1 MRYPLTF
8 VNLIVFD
15 RNDLNNIITLI
26 GISKSEFFKR
36 IDMGQST
43 ITAIA
48 QGRLD
53 WNTKHLK
60 GIEVILKSNL
70 TILKNS
76 GKIASDILNQDYD
89 AFSYDLTH
97 EDYIVPLLNKRFKF
111 TETTT
116 KKLCRVTSKKD
127 FDKLVSHVSNLEYI
141 ASILNTIKRLPKIL
155 EDIEFYVN
163 KSIDKS
169 PVKIT
174 SYSEDNKDLNYSDVV
189 EQNNG

>member
-70 TILKNS
+70 TTLRNS

-97 EDYIVPLLNKRFKF
+97 EDFIVPLLNKRFKF

-116 KKLCRVTSKKD
+116 KKLCRITSKKD
-127 FDKLVSHVSNLEYI
+127 FDKLISHVSNLEYI

-163 KSIDKS
+163 KSVDKS

-174 SYSEDNKDLNYSDVV
+174 SFSEDNKDLDYSEV

>member
-97 EDYIVPLLNKRFKF
+97 EDFIVPLLNKRLKF

-174 SYSEDNKDLNYSDVV
+174 SYSEDNKDLDYSDVV

>member
-76 GKIASDILNQDYD
+76 GKIASDIQNQDYD

-174 SYSEDNKDLNYSDVV
+174 SFSEDNKDLDYSEV

>member
-70 TILKNS
+70 TTLKNS

-97 EDYIVPLLNKRFKF
+97 EDFIVPLLNKRFKF

-163 KSIDKS
+163 KSVDKS

-174 SYSEDNKDLNYSDVV
+174 SYSEDNKDLDYSEV

>member
-60 GIEVILKSNL
+60 GIEVVLKSNL

-76 GKIASDILNQDYD
+76 GKLASDILNQDYD

-97 EDYIVPLLNKRFKF
+97 EDFIVPLLNKRFKF

-163 KSIDKS
+163 KSTDKS

>member
-97 EDYIVPLLNKRFKF
+97 EDFIVPLLNKRFKF

-174 SYSEDNKDLNYSDVV
+174 SFSEDNKDLDYSEV

>member
-70 TILKNS
+70 TTLRNS

-97 EDYIVPLLNKRFKF
+97 EDFIVPLLNKRFKF

-116 KKLCRVTSKKD
+116 KKLCRITSKKD

>member
-97 EDYIVPLLNKRFKF
+97 EDFIVPLLNKRFKF

>member
-70 TILKNS
+70 TTLRNS

-97 EDYIVPLLNKRFKF
+97 EDFIVPLLNKRFKF

-116 KKLCRVTSKKD
+116 KKLCRITSKKD
-127 FDKLVSHVSNLEYI
+127 FDKLISHVSNLEHI

-163 KSIDKS
+163 KSVDKS

>member
-127 FDKLVSHVSNLEYI
+127 FDKLVGHVSNLEYI

-174 SYSEDNKDLNYSDVV
+174 SFSEDNKDLDYSEV

>member
-97 EDYIVPLLNKRFKF
+97 EDFIVPLLNKRFKF

-163 KSIDKS
+163 KSVDKS

-174 SYSEDNKDLNYSDVV
+174 SYSEDNKDLNYSEV

>member
-76 GKIASDILNQDYD
+76 GKIASDILNHDYD

-97 EDYIVPLLNKRFKF
+97 EDFIVPLLNKRFKF

-116 KKLCRVTSKKD
+116 KKLCRITSKKD

-163 KSIDKS
+163 KSVDKS

-174 SYSEDNKDLNYSDVV
+174 SYSEDNKDLDYSEV

>member
-53 WNTKHLK
+53 WNIKHLK

-70 TILKNS
+70 MILKNS

-97 EDYIVPLLNKRFKF
+97 EDFIVPLLNKRFKF

-163 KSIDKS
+163 KSVDKS

-174 SYSEDNKDLNYSDVV
+174 SFSEDNKDLDYSEV

>member
-97 EDYIVPLLNKRFKF
+97 EDFIVPLLNKRFKF

-163 KSIDKS
+163 KSVDKS

>member
-116 KKLCRVTSKKD
+116 KKLCRVTSKSD
-127 FDKLVSHVSNLEYI
+127 FNKLVSHVSNLEFV

-163 KSIDKS
+163 KSVDKS

-174 SYSEDNKDLNYSDVV
+174 SYSEDNKDLDYSEV

>member
-97 EDYIVPLLNKRFKF
+97 EDFIVPLLNKRFKF

-163 KSIDKS
+163 KSVDKS
-169 PVKIT
+169 PIKIT
-174 SYSEDNKDLNYSDVV
+174 SYSEDNKDLDYSEV

>member
-97 EDYIVPLLNKRFKF
+97 EDFIVPLLNKRFKF

-174 SYSEDNKDLNYSDVV
+174 SYSEDNKDLNYSEV

>member
-97 EDYIVPLLNKRFKF
+97 EDFIVPLLNKRFKF

-174 SYSEDNKDLNYSDVV
+174 SYSEDNKDLDYSEV

>member
-97 EDYIVPLLNKRFKF
+97 EDFIVPLLNKRFKF

-127 FDKLVSHVSNLEYI
+127 FDKLVSHVSNLEYM

-163 KSIDKS
+163 KSVDKS

>member
-89 AFSYDLTH
+89 AFSYNLTH
-97 EDYIVPLLNKRFKF
+97 EDFIVPLLNKRFKF

-116 KKLCRVTSKKD
+116 KKLCRITSKKD

-163 KSIDKS
+163 KSVDKS

>member
-97 EDYIVPLLNKRFKF
+97 EDFIVPLLNKRFKF

-116 KKLCRVTSKKD
+116 KKLCRITSKKD

-163 KSIDKS
+163 KSVDKS

-174 SYSEDNKDLNYSDVV
+174 SYSEDNKDLDYSEV

>member
-60 GIEVILKSNL
+60 GIGVILKSNL
-70 TILKNS
+70 TTLRNS

-127 FDKLVSHVSNLEYI
+127 FDKLISHVSNLEYI

-163 KSIDKS
+163 KSVDKS

-174 SYSEDNKDLNYSDVV
+174 SYTEDNKDLDYSEV

>member
-70 TILKNS
+70 TTLRNS

-97 EDYIVPLLNKRFKF
+97 EDFIVPLLNKRFKF

-116 KKLCRVTSKKD
+116 KKLCRITSKKD
-127 FDKLVSHVSNLEYI
+127 FDKLISHVSNLEYI

-163 KSIDKS
+163 KSVDKS

-174 SYSEDNKDLNYSDVV
+174 SYSEDNKDLNYSEV

>member
-1 MRYPLTF
+1 MRYPLTY

-15 RNDLNNIITLI
+15 RNDLNNIITLL
-26 GISKSEFFKR
+26 GISKTDFYKR

-97 EDYIVPLLNKRFKF
+97 EDFIVPLLNKRFKF

-163 KSIDKS
+163 KSVDKS

-174 SYSEDNKDLNYSDVV
+174 SYSEDNKDLDYSEV

>member
-76 GKIASDILNQDYD
+76 GKIVSDILNQDYD

-97 EDYIVPLLNKRFKF
+97 EDFIVPLLNKRFKF

-174 SYSEDNKDLNYSDVV
+174 SFSEDNKDLDYSEV

>member
-174 SYSEDNKDLNYSDVV
+174 SFSEDNKDLDYSEV

>member
-97 EDYIVPLLNKRFKF
+97 EDFIVPLLNKRFKF

-155 EDIEFYVN
+155 GDIEFYVN

-174 SYSEDNKDLNYSDVV
+174 SYSEDNKDLDYSEV

>member
-97 EDYIVPLLNKRFKF
+97 EDFIVPLLNKRFKF

-127 FDKLVSHVSNLEYI
+127 FDKLVSHVSNLEYT

-163 KSIDKS
+163 KSVDKS
-169 PVKIT
+169 PIKIT
-174 SYSEDNKDLNYSDVV
+174 SYSEDNKDLDYSEV

>member
-97 EDYIVPLLNKRFKF
+97 EDFIVPLLNKRFKF

-163 KSIDKS
+163 KSVDKS

-174 SYSEDNKDLNYSDVV
+174 SFSEDNKDLDYSEV

>member
-97 EDYIVPLLNKRFKF
+97 EDFIVPLLNKRFKF

-127 FDKLVSHVSNLEYI
+127 FDKLISHVSNLEYI

>member
-97 EDYIVPLLNKRFKF
+97 EDFIVPLLNKRFKF

-116 KKLCRVTSKKD
+116 KKLCRITSKKD

-163 KSIDKS
+163 KSVDKS

>member
-60 GIEVILKSNL
+60 GIKVILKSNL

-97 EDYIVPLLNKRFKF
+97 EDFIVPLLNKRFKF

-163 KSIDKS
+163 KSVDKS

>member
-36 IDMGQST
+36 IDIGQST

-97 EDYIVPLLNKRFKF
+97 EDFIVPLLNKRFKF

-116 KKLCRVTSKKD
+116 KKLCRITSKKD

-163 KSIDKS
+163 KSVDKS

-174 SYSEDNKDLNYSDVV
+174 SFSEDNKDLDYSKV

>member
-70 TILKNS
+70 TTLRNS

-97 EDYIVPLLNKRFKF
+97 EDFIVPLLNKRFKF

-163 KSIDKS
+163 KSVDKS

-174 SYSEDNKDLNYSDVV
+174 SYSEDNKDLDYSEV

>member
-97 EDYIVPLLNKRFKF
+97 EDFIVPLLNKRFKF

-116 KKLCRVTSKKD
+116 KKLCRITSKKD

-174 SYSEDNKDLNYSDVV
+174 SYSEDNKDLDYSEV

>member
-15 RNDLNNIITLI
+15 RNDLNNIITLL
-26 GISKSEFFKR
+26 GISKTDFYKR

-97 EDYIVPLLNKRFKF
+97 EDFIVPLLNKRFKF

-163 KSIDKS
+163 KSVDKS

-174 SYSEDNKDLNYSDVV
+174 SYSEDNKDLDYSEV

>member
-97 EDYIVPLLNKRFKF
+97 EDFIVPLLNKRFKF

-116 KKLCRVTSKKD
+116 KKLCRITSKKD

>member
-97 EDYIVPLLNKRFKF
+97 EDFIVPLLNKRFKF

-116 KKLCRVTSKKD
+116 KKLCRITSKKD

-163 KSIDKS
+163 KSVDKS

-174 SYSEDNKDLNYSDVV
+174 SYSEDNKDLDYSDVV

>member
-97 EDYIVPLLNKRFKF
+97 EDFIVPLLNKRFKF

-141 ASILNTIKRLPKIL
+141 VSILNTIKRLPKIL
-155 EDIEFYVN
+155 GDIEFYVN

-174 SYSEDNKDLNYSDVV
+174 SYSEDNKDLDYSEV

>member
-60 GIEVILKSNL
+60 GIGVILKSNL
-70 TILKNS
+70 TTLRNS

-116 KKLCRVTSKKD
+116 KKLCRITSKKD
-127 FDKLVSHVSNLEYI
+127 FDKLISHVSNLEYV

-163 KSIDKS
+163 KSVDKS

-174 SYSEDNKDLNYSDVV
+174 SYTEDNKDLDYSEV